1 MGGSEGCCFPILS
14 LVRTEL
20 QSWNT
25 KAPGRCRGLTS
36 SDAWTSTDLFVWS
49 ILVLILRKMNLSFP
63 TLQWKVGELVS
74 RVLSSCNNDS
84 VQILVWR
91 LLENTALLFLHCSF
105 CGFACFPELT
115 MLLRQSSSS
124 YISAGSLAAVPVAGT
139 ASVCHCT
146 GWALSVASV
155 PTHLPQSHH
164 WPPCWLPRE
173 VSGLLEPAMPFPAFC
188 DVCLLYPQVGMPA
201 YLSSCS
207 DPSCSLTS

>member
-1 MGGSEGCCFPILS
+1 MGGSEGCCFPVLS
-14 LVRTEL
+14 LVRTKL

-36 SDAWTSTDLFVWS
+36 SDAWTCTDLFVWN
-49 ILVLILRKMNLSFP
+49 ILVLIFRKTNLSFP

-124 YISAGSLAAVPVAGT
+124 YISAGSLAAVPVAGMHLCAT
-139 ASVCHCT
+139 A
-146 GWALSVASV
+146 
-155 PTHLPQSHH
+155 PD
-164 WPPCWLPRE
+164 WL
-173 VSGLLEPAMPFPAFC
+173 F
-188 DVCLLYPQVGMPA
+188 
-201 YLSSCS
+201 
-207 DPSCSLTS
+207 